1 MKKLLLTLL
10 LSIMATGLS
19 AQIKYVE
26 GSFKDNASGNVSG
39 TSGDLGVTN
48 LADLAIDWPQKDLD
62 GNRKFDV
69 ALLIVDVENTS
80 AADLD
85 GISAKL
91 SNGLSVIK
99 KEVKNIN
106 GRNRLLFFVQPGNPV
121 DITFN
126 STKFGSD
133 RISGIKLENR
143 HIYSAKLRNAT
154 TISVTIDSDPK
165 GAKVFWDGTEKGVTP
180 LTIADVIMGS
190 HNVELI
196 ASDTNL
202 ADNIKAQT
210 IDFNKENATFYRD
223 MRKKRDVILV
233 VSPADASLNIT
244 DADGKTVP
252 QTKTADGE
260 ILLTSVPYGIYAI
273 EGTTPQG
280 DKQNETLTVNGQLPT
295 RNSIRVVGSKAIS
308 FNAMQNNT
316 TVIGASVNINGKSE
330 EQRTPLTKDLQYGTY
345 NVMMTYNGY
354 TKSKKLK
361 VDRNSNGEFI
371 IKLPN
376 RRRSGLNPF
385 AIDYVKRAWGLS
397 VNYVNRSYSFKQAG
411 TSKNY
416 NIWGEEKSM
425 SGVQAGIVYQPYFGY
440 GQGLSTGVYWQAFFT
455 SAGEGDDSF
464 DSQMHTIWV
473 PLEYQFRL
481 PLAENFSIA
490 LNAGAAVE
498 FGISNDVKIKDYD
511 TSETINVGFGYNEE
525 YETYMP
531 KGVSFQWLAGIAIQW
546 KAVQLEAK
554 LIRGITDNTDMY
566 TNPDDEPNVS
576 CKANSWSV
584 GLSFLF

>member
-10 LSIMATGLS
+10 LAFIYAGLS

-39 TSGDLGVTN
+39 TSTDLGVTN
-48 LADLAIDWPQKDLD
+48 LAELAVDWPQKDLD

-80 AADLD
+80 AADLE

-99 KEVKNIN
+99 KETKNIN
-106 GRNRLLFFVQPGNPV
+106 GRNRLLFFVQPGDPV

-133 RISGIKLENR
+133 RISGVKLENR

-180 LTIADVIMGS
+180 LTIADVVMGS

-202 ADNIKAQT
+202 ADNIKTQT

-223 MRKKRDVILV
+223 MRKKRDVILI
-233 VSPADASLNIT
+233 VSPADATLTIT
-244 DADGKTVP
+244 DADGNSVT

-260 ILLTSVPYGIYAI
+260 VLLKSIPYGIYAI
-273 EGTTPQG
+273 EGTTRQG
-280 DKQNETLTVNGQLPT
+280 DKQKETLTVNGQLPT
-295 RNSIRVVGSKAIS
+295 RNPIRVIGSKAIS

-330 EQRTPLTKDLQYGTY
+330 QQTTPLTKDLVYGVY
-345 NVMMTYNGY
+345 DVMMTYDGF

-361 VDRNSNGEFI
+361 VDRNSSGEFI

-376 RRRSGLNPF
+376 RRRKGLNPF
-385 AIDYVKRAWGLS
+385 AIDYIKRAWGFA
-397 VNYVNRSYSFKQAG
+397 VNYVNRSYSLKQNG

-416 NIWGEEKSM
+416 NIWGDEKSM
-425 SGVQAGIVYQPYFGY
+425 NGVQAGIVYQPYFGY

-455 SAGEGDDSF
+455 SAGEGSDKYDG
-464 DSQMHTIWV
+464 QMHTIWI

-481 PLAENFSIA
+481 PLAQNFSIA

-498 FGISNDVKIKDYD
+498 FGISNDVKFKD
-511 TSETINVGFGYNEE
+511 TGEKINLGFGYNED
-525 YETYMP
+525 YDSYMP
-531 KGVSFQWLAGIAIQW
+531 KGVSFQWLAGVAVQW
-546 KAVQLEAK
+546 KALQLEAK
-554 LIRGITDNTDMY
+554 MIRGLTDNDDMY
-566 TNPDDEPNVS
+566 SVPEGESKVS

>member
-10 LSIMATGLS
+10 LAFIYAGLS

-39 TSGDLGVTN
+39 TSTDLGVTN
-48 LADLAIDWPQKDLD
+48 LAELAVDWPQKDLD

-80 AADLD
+80 AADLE

-99 KEVKNIN
+99 KETKNIN

-133 RISGIKLENR
+133 RISGVKLENR

-165 GAKVFWDGTEKGVTP
+165 GAKVFWDGSEKGVTP
-180 LTIADVIMGS
+180 LTIADVVMGS

-202 ADNIKAQT
+202 ADNIKTQT

-223 MRKKRDVILV
+223 MRKKRDVILI
-233 VSPADASLNIT
+233 VSPADATLTIT
-244 DADGKTVP
+244 DADGNSVP

-260 ILLTSVPYGIYAI
+260 VLLKSIPYGIYAI
-273 EGTTPQG
+273 EGTTRQG
-280 DKQNETLTVNGQLPT
+280 DKQKETLTVNGQLPT
-295 RNSIRVVGSKAIS
+295 RNSIRVIGSKAIS

-330 EQRTPLTKDLQYGTY
+330 QQTTPLTKDLVYGVY
-345 NVMMTYNGY
+345 DVMMTYDGF

-361 VDRNSNGEFI
+361 VDRNSSGEFI

-376 RRRSGLNPF
+376 RRRKGLNPF
-385 AIDYVKRAWGLS
+385 AIDYIKRAWGFA
-397 VNYVNRSYSFKQAG
+397 VNYVNRSYSLKQNG

-416 NIWGEEKSM
+416 NIWGDEKSM
-425 SGVQAGIVYQPYFGY
+425 NGVQAGIVYQPYFGY

-455 SAGEGDDSF
+455 SAGEGSDKYDG
-464 DSQMHTIWV
+464 QMHTIWI

-481 PLAENFSIA
+481 PLAQNFSIA

-498 FGISNDVKIKDYD
+498 FGISNDVKFKD
-511 TSETINVGFGYNEE
+511 TGEKISLGFGYNEDHDS
-525 YETYMP
+525 YMP
-531 KGVSFQWLAGIAIQW
+531 KGVSFQWLAGVAVQW
-546 KAVQLEAK
+546 KTLQLEAK
-554 LIRGITDNTDMY
+554 MIRGLTDNDDMY
-566 TNPDDEPNVS
+566 SVPEGESKVS

>member
-10 LSIMATGLS
+10 LAFIYAGLS

-39 TSGDLGVTN
+39 TSTDLGVTN
-48 LADLAIDWPQKDLD
+48 LAELAVDWPQKDLD

-80 AADLD
+80 AADLE

-99 KEVKNIN
+99 KETKNIN

-133 RISGIKLENR
+133 RISGVKLENR

-165 GAKVFWDGTEKGVTP
+165 DAKVFWDGSEKGVTP
-180 LTIADVIMGS
+180 LTIADVVMGS

-202 ADNIKAQT
+202 ADNIKTQT

-223 MRKKRDVILV
+223 MRKKRDVILI
-233 VSPADASLNIT
+233 VSPADATLTIT
-244 DADGKTVP
+244 DADGNSVP

-260 ILLTSVPYGIYAI
+260 VLLKSIPYGIYAI
-273 EGTTPQG
+273 EGTTRQG
-280 DKQNETLTVNGQLPT
+280 DKQKETLTVNGQLPT
-295 RNSIRVVGSKAIS
+295 RNSIRVIGSKAIS

-330 EQRTPLTKDLQYGTY
+330 QQTTPLTKDLVYGVY
-345 NVMMTYNGY
+345 DVMMTYDGF

-361 VDRNSNGEFI
+361 VDRNSSGEFI

-376 RRRSGLNPF
+376 RRRKGLNPF
-385 AIDYVKRAWGLS
+385 AIDYIKRAWGFA
-397 VNYVNRSYSFKQAG
+397 VNYVNRSYSLKQNG

-416 NIWGEEKSM
+416 NIWGDEKSM
-425 SGVQAGIVYQPYFGY
+425 NGVQAGIVYQPYFGY

-455 SAGEGDDSF
+455 SAGEGSDKYDG
-464 DSQMHTIWV
+464 QMHTIWI

-481 PLAENFSIA
+481 PLAQNFSIA

-498 FGISNDVKIKDYD
+498 FGISNDVKFKD
-511 TSETINVGFGYNEE
+511 TGEKISLGFGYNEDHDS
-525 YETYMP
+525 YMP
-531 KGVSFQWLAGIAIQW
+531 KGVSFQWLAGVAVQW
-546 KAVQLEAK
+546 KALQLEAK
-554 LIRGITDNTDMY
+554 MIRGLTDNDDMY
-566 TNPDDEPNVS
+566 SVPEGESKVS

>member
-10 LSIMATGLS
+10 LAFMATGLS

-39 TSGDLGVTN
+39 TSTDLGVTN

-69 ALLIVDVENTS
+69 SLLIIDVENTS

-106 GRNRLLFFVQPGNPV
+106 GRNRLLFFVQPGDPV

-133 RISGIKLENR
+133 RISGVKLENR

-165 GAKVFWDGTEKGVTP
+165 GAKVFWDGAEKGITP
-180 LTIADVIMGS
+180 LTIPDVIMGS

-202 ADNIKAQT
+202 ADNVKTQT

-223 MRKKRDVILV
+223 MRKKRDVILI
-233 VSPADASLNIT
+233 VSPADATLKIT
-244 DADGKTVP
+244 DADGKLVA
-252 QTKTADGE
+252 QTRTANGE
-260 ILLTSVPYGIYAI
+260 VLLKAIPFGIYAI

-280 DKQNETLTVNGQLPT
+280 DRQKETLTVNAQLPQ
-295 RNSIRVVGSKAIS
+295 RNSIRVIGSKAIS

-316 TVIGASVNINGKSE
+316 TVTGASVNINGKSE
-330 EQRTPLTKDLQYGTY
+330 QQTTPLTKDLVYGTY
-345 NVMMTYNGY
+345 DVMMTYNGY

-361 VDRNSNGEFI
+361 VDRNSSGEFM

-376 RRRSGLNPF
+376 RRRKGLNPF
-385 AIDYVKRAWGLS
+385 AIDYIKREWGIAI
-397 VNYVNRSYSFKQAG
+397 NYVNRSYSFKQDG

-416 NIWGEEKSM
+416 NIWGDEKSM
-425 SGVQAGIVYQPYFGY
+425 NGVQAGIVYQPYFGY
-440 GQGLSTGVYWQAFFT
+440 GQGLSTGLYWQAFFT
-455 SAGEGDDSF
+455 SAGEGSDEF
-464 DSQMHTIWV
+464 NGQMHTLWI

-481 PLAENFSIA
+481 PLAQDFSIA

-498 FGISNDVKIKDYD
+498 FGISNDVKFKDTDEKINLGFGHNEDYD
-511 TSETINVGFGYNEE
+511 S
-525 YETYMP
+525 YMP
-531 KGVSFQWLAGIAIQW
+531 KGVSFQWLAGVALQW
-546 KAVQLEAK
+546 KALQLEAK
-554 LIRGITDNTDMY
+554 MIRGLTDNDDMY
-566 TNPDDEPNVS
+566 TVPEGESKVT

-584 GLSFLF
+584 GLSFIF

>member
-10 LSIMATGLS
+10 LAFMATGLS

-39 TSGDLGVTN
+39 TSTDLGVTN

-69 ALLIVDVENTS
+69 SLLIIDVENTS

-106 GRNRLLFFVQPGNPV
+106 GRNRLLFFVQPGDPV

-133 RISGIKLENR
+133 RISGVKLENR

-165 GAKVFWDGTEKGVTP
+165 GAKVFWDGAEKGITP
-180 LTIADVIMGS
+180 LTIPDVIMGS

-202 ADNIKAQT
+202 ADNVKTQT

-223 MRKKRDVILV
+223 MRKKRDVILI
-233 VSPADASLNIT
+233 VSPADATLKIT
-244 DADGKTVP
+244 DADGKSVKPIRTP
-252 QTKTADGE
+252 NGE
-260 ILLTSVPYGIYAI
+260 MLLKDIPFGIYAI
-273 EGTTPQG
+273 EGTTRQG
-280 DKQNETLTVNGQLPT
+280 DKQRETLTVNAQLPQ
-295 RNSIRVVGSKAIS
+295 RNSIRVIGSKAIS
-308 FNAMQNNT
+308 FNAMQNNM
-316 TVIGASVNINGKSE
+316 TVTGASVNINGKSE
-330 EQRTPLTKDLQYGTY
+330 QQTTPLTKDLVYGTY
-345 NVMMTYNGY
+345 DVMMTYNGY
-354 TKSKKLK
+354 TKSQKLK
-361 VDRNSNGEFI
+361 VDRNSSGEFM

-376 RRRSGLNPF
+376 RRRKGLNPF
-385 AIDYVKRAWGLS
+385 AIDYIKREWGIAI
-397 VNYVNRSYSFKQAG
+397 NYVNRSYSFKQDG

-416 NIWGEEKSM
+416 NIWGDEKSM
-425 SGVQAGIVYQPYFGY
+425 NGVQAGIVYQPYFGY
-440 GQGLSTGVYWQAFFT
+440 GQGLSTGLYWQAFFT
-455 SAGEGDDSF
+455 SAGEGSDEF
-464 DSQMHTIWV
+464 NGQMHTLWI

-481 PLAENFSIA
+481 PLAQNFSIA

-498 FGISNDVKIKDYD
+498 FGISNDVKFKDTDEKINLSFGHNEDYD
-511 TSETINVGFGYNEE
+511 S
-525 YETYMP
+525 YMP
-531 KGVSFQWLAGIAIQW
+531 KGVSFQWLAGVAIQW
-546 KAVQLEAK
+546 KALQLEAK
-554 LIRGITDNTDMY
+554 MIRGLTDNDDMY
-566 TNPDDEPNVS
+566 TVPEGESKVT

-584 GLSFLF
+584 GLSFIF

>member
-10 LSIMATGLS
+10 LAFIYAGLS

-39 TSGDLGVTN
+39 TSTDLGVTN
-48 LADLAIDWPQKDLD
+48 LAELAVDWPQKDLD

-80 AADLD
+80 AADLE

-99 KEVKNIN
+99 KETKNIN
-106 GRNRLLFFVQPGNPV
+106 GRNRLLFFVQPGDPV

-133 RISGIKLENR
+133 RISGVKLENR

-180 LTIADVIMGS
+180 LTIADVVMGS

-202 ADNIKAQT
+202 ADNIKTQT

-223 MRKKRDVILV
+223 MRKKRDVILI
-233 VSPADASLNIT
+233 VSPADATLTIT
-244 DADGKTVP
+244 DADGNSVT

-260 ILLTSVPYGIYAI
+260 VLLKSIPYGIYAI
-273 EGTTPQG
+273 EGTTRQG
-280 DKQNETLTVNGQLPT
+280 DKQKETLTVNGQLPT
-295 RNSIRVVGSKAIS
+295 RNPIRVIGSKAIS

-330 EQRTPLTKDLQYGTY
+330 QQTTPLTKDLVYGVY
-345 NVMMTYNGY
+345 DVMMTYDGF

-361 VDRNSNGEFI
+361 VDRNSSGEFI

-376 RRRSGLNPF
+376 RRRKGLNPF
-385 AIDYVKRAWGLS
+385 AID
-397 VNYVNRSYSFKQAG
+397 
-411 TSKNY
+411 
-416 NIWGEEKSM
+416 
-425 SGVQAGIVYQPYFGY
+425 
-440 GQGLSTGVYWQAFFT
+440 
-455 SAGEGDDSF
+455 
-464 DSQMHTIWV
+464 
-473 PLEYQFRL
+473 
-481 PLAENFSIA
+481 
-490 LNAGAAVE
+490 
-498 FGISNDVKIKDYD
+498 
-511 TSETINVGFGYNEE
+511 
-525 YETYMP
+525 
-531 KGVSFQWLAGIAIQW
+531 
-546 KAVQLEAK
+546 
-554 LIRGITDNTDMY
+554 
-566 TNPDDEPNVS
+566 
-576 CKANSWSV
+576 
-584 GLSFLF
+584 

>member
-10 LSIMATGLS
+10 LAFIYAGLS

-39 TSGDLGVTN
+39 TSTDLGVTN
-48 LADLAIDWPQKDLD
+48 LAELAVDWPQKDLD

-80 AADLD
+80 AADLE

-99 KEVKNIN
+99 KETKNIN

-133 RISGIKLENR
+133 RISGVKLENR

-165 GAKVFWDGTEKGVTP
+165 GAKVFWDGSEKGVTP
-180 LTIADVIMGS
+180 LTIADVVMGS

-202 ADNIKAQT
+202 ADNIKTQT

-223 MRKKRDVILV
+223 MRKKRDVILI
-233 VSPADASLNIT
+233 VSPADATLTIT
-244 DADGKTVP
+244 DADGNSVP

-260 ILLTSVPYGIYAI
+260 VLLKSIPYGIYAI
-273 EGTTPQG
+273 EGTTRQG
-280 DKQNETLTVNGQLPT
+280 DKQKETLTVNGQLPT
-295 RNSIRVVGSKAIS
+295 RNSIRVIGSKAIS

-330 EQRTPLTKDLQYGTY
+330 QQTTPLTKDLVYGVY
-345 NVMMTYNGY
+345 DVMMTYDGF

-361 VDRNSNGEFI
+361 VDRNSSGEFI

-376 RRRSGLNPF
+376 RRRKGLNPF
-385 AIDYVKRAWGLS
+385 AIDYIKRAWGFA
-397 VNYVNRSYSFKQAG
+397 VNYVNRSYSLKQNG

-416 NIWGEEKSM
+416 NIWGDEKSM
-425 SGVQAGIVYQPYFGY
+425 NGVQAGIVYQPYFGY

-455 SAGEGDDSF
+455 SAGEGSDKYDG
-464 DSQMHTIWV
+464 QMHTIWI

-481 PLAENFSIA
+481 PLAQNFSIA

-498 FGISNDVKIKDYD
+498 FGISNDVKFKD
-511 TSETINVGFGYNEE
+511 TGEKISLGFGYNEDHDS
-525 YETYMP
+525 YMP
-531 KGVSFQWLAGIAIQW
+531 KGVSFQWLAGVAVQW
-546 KAVQLEAK
+546 KALQLEAK
-554 LIRGITDNTDMY
+554 MIRGLTDNDDMY
-566 TNPDDEPNVS
+566 SVPEGESKVS

>member
-10 LSIMATGLS
+10 LSFIATSLS
-19 AQIKYVE
+19 AQIKYVD

-39 TSGDLGVTN
+39 SSGDLGVTN

-69 ALLIVDVENTS
+69 SLLIIDVENTS

-85 GISAKL
+85 GISVKL

-99 KEVKNIN
+99 KETKNIN
-106 GRNRLLFFVQPGNPV
+106 GRNRLLFFVQPGDPV

-133 RISGIKLENR
+133 RIPGVKLENR

-165 GAKVFWDGTEKGVTP
+165 GAKVFWDGVEKGVTP

-196 ASDTNL
+196 APDTNL
-202 ADNIKAQT
+202 ADNIKVQT

-233 VSPADASLNIT
+233 VSPADATLNIT
-244 DADGKTVP
+244 DADGKSVP
-252 QTKTADGE
+252 QAKTADGE
-260 ILLTSVPYGIYAI
+260 VLLRSIPYGIYAI
-273 EGTTPQG
+273 EGTTRQG
-280 DKQNETLTVNGQLPT
+280 DKDKSVLTVDGQLPA
-295 RNSIRVVGSKAIS
+295 RNPIRVIGSKAIS

-330 EQRTPLTKDLQYGTY
+330 QQTTPLTKDLVYGTY

-361 VDRNSNGEFI
+361 VDRNSSGEFT

-376 RRRSGLNPF
+376 RRRKSLNPF
-385 AIDYVKRAWGLS
+385 AIDYIKRTWGIS
-397 VNYVNRSYSFKQAG
+397 INYVNRSYSFKQAG

-425 SGVQAGIVYQPYFGY
+425 NGVQAGIVYQPYFGY

-455 SAGEGDDSF
+455 SVDERDDDF
-464 DSQMHTIWV
+464 NSQMHTIWV

-498 FGISNDVKIKDYD
+498 FGISNNVKFKGTD
-511 TSETINVGFGYNEE
+511 ETISLGFGHNEE
-525 YETYMP
+525 YDTYMP
-531 KGVSFQWLAGIAIQW
+531 KGVSFQWLAGVALQW
-546 KAVQLEAK
+546 KALQLEAK
-554 LIRGITDNTDMY
+554 MIRGITDNNDMY
-566 TNPDDEPNVS
+566 SVPEGESNVS
-576 CKANSWSV
+576 CKANSWSA
-584 GLSFLF
+584 GLSILF

>member
-10 LSIMATGLS
+10 LAFIYAGLS

-39 TSGDLGVTN
+39 TSTDLGVTN
-48 LADLAIDWPQKDLD
+48 LAELAVDWPQKDLD

-80 AADLD
+80 AADLE

-99 KEVKNIN
+99 KETKNIN

-133 RISGIKLENR
+133 RISGVKLENR

-165 GAKVFWDGTEKGVTP
+165 GAKVFWDGSEKGVTP
-180 LTIADVIMGS
+180 LTIADVVMGS

-202 ADNIKAQT
+202 ADNIKTQT

-223 MRKKRDVILV
+223 MRKKRDVILI
-233 VSPADASLNIT
+233 VSPADATLTIT
-244 DADGKTVP
+244 DADGNSVP

-260 ILLTSVPYGIYAI
+260 VLLKSIPYGIYAI
-273 EGTTPQG
+273 EGTTRQG
-280 DKQNETLTVNGQLPT
+280 DKQKETLTVNGQLPT
-295 RNSIRVVGSKAIS
+295 RNSIRVIGSKAIS

-330 EQRTPLTKDLQYGTY
+330 QQTTPLTKDLVYGVY
-345 NVMMTYNGY
+345 DVMMTYDGF

-361 VDRNSNGEFI
+361 VDRNSSGEFI
-371 IKLPN
+371 IKLTN
-376 RRRSGLNPF
+376 RRRKGLNPF
-385 AIDYVKRAWGLS
+385 AIDYIKRAWGFA
-397 VNYVNRSYSFKQAG
+397 VNYVNRSYSLKQNG

-416 NIWGEEKSM
+416 NIWGDEKSM
-425 SGVQAGIVYQPYFGY
+425 NGVQAGIVYQPYFGY

-455 SAGEGDDSF
+455 SAGEGSDKYDG
-464 DSQMHTIWV
+464 QMHTIWI

-481 PLAENFSIA
+481 PLAQNFSIA

-498 FGISNDVKIKDYD
+498 FGISNDVKFKD
-511 TSETINVGFGYNEE
+511 TGEKISLGFGYNEDHDS
-525 YETYMP
+525 YMP
-531 KGVSFQWLAGIAIQW
+531 KGVSFQWLAGVAVQW
-546 KAVQLEAK
+546 KALQLEAK
-554 LIRGITDNTDMY
+554 MIRGLTDNDDMY
-566 TNPDDEPNVS
+566 SVPEGESKVS